1 MYATQHPSVL
11 ANDWLPPVLN
21 GRAGEL
27 AELSRRLGDPYPPG
41 PPPWVAVVVG
51 PSGAGTSAVARLGAR
66 RLLEAVNREG
76 SPVSPALVRVRVS
89 ETTGIQGVAAGLL
102 QGLDSGFVARGFP
115 VAEIVAGFLRRL
127 ARDGRAAV
135 VVLDDIGPGAPDLG
149 PVVRALLAPTRFL
162 PEGCDTAP
170 TLWTILAGRADA
182 EATWSRLLRAG
193 VPRES
198 QIVVPTPEPST
209 IRAAV
214 ADRAS
219 RALGHAPPPELVERV
234 VVRSL
239 REGRGIGRALDLLRR
254 ELLGAGPQRAFPL
267 SPNLAGGRAS
277 VEPRILAALERAT
290 RGRPATLGEI
300 RAWEVRLAAQEGA
313 RPLPATTL
321 WRRMVRLQAAGV
333 IRRDVRPGGPGGTR
347 STIELIGPVPFYA
360 LRAADQT
367 LLGSGPRAG
376 APSGAGPRSG

>member
-135 VVLDDIGPGAPDLG
+135 
-149 PVVRALLAPTRFL
+149 
-162 PEGCDTAP
+162 
-170 TLWTILAGRADA
+170 
-182 EATWSRLLRAG
+182 
-193 VPRES
+193 
-198 QIVVPTPEPST
+198 
-209 IRAAV
+209 
-214 ADRAS
+214 
-219 RALGHAPPPELVERV
+219 
-234 VVRSL
+234 
-239 REGRGIGRALDLLRR
+239 
-254 ELLGAGPQRAFPL
+254 
-267 SPNLAGGRAS
+267 
-277 VEPRILAALERAT
+277 
-290 RGRPATLGEI
+290 
-300 RAWEVRLAAQEGA
+300 
-313 RPLPATTL
+313 
-321 WRRMVRLQAAGV
+321 
-333 IRRDVRPGGPGGTR
+333 
-347 STIELIGPVPFYA
+347 
-360 LRAADQT
+360 
-367 LLGSGPRAG
+367 
-376 APSGAGPRSG
+376 